1 MGISCRNLSVVE
13 TPVECTMVF
22 KISSAVILA
31 TTILVVDSINLHT
44 NYQEEFE
51 FSPAQYSFE
60 YGVRDGEV
68 GVNYGQQETRAGTV
82 TTGSYSVALPDG
94 RIEKVHYTVDPVGGY
109 EAVVTYE
116 GGAGEQPLQQAG
128 YPQYSVL
135 G

>member
-1 MGISCRNLSVVE
+1 MDCKYNTVTYLSI
-13 TPVECTMVF
+13 CYLQ
-22 KISSAVILA
+22 KIVILHKLCQD
-31 TTILVVDSINLHT
+31 ILWQLGSIKESMYLKMWVWFGIFDCQWKIGKGDYERDIVLWFNL
-44 NYQEEFE
+44 NSIIY
-51 FSPAQYSFE
+51 
-60 YGVRDGEV
+60 
-68 GVNYGQQETRAGTV
+68 
-82 TTGSYSVALPDG
+82 SYSVALPDG